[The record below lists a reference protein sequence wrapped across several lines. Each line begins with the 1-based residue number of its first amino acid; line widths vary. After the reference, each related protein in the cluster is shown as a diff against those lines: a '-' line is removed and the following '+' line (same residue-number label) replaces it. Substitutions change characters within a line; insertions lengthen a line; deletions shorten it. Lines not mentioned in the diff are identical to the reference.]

1 MESHWNATCFPP
13 SPFSTQPNTPLSAGE
28 SSPEHHL
35 GSATSDGGSDYCDGE
50 LSNHWGKHRLLS
62 GCRDQWIKPIG
73 RIRADRSVI
82 DNDDVDQPNVSDHH
96 RRADAG
102 PGDVSE
108 PSNGHI
114 THNGNELNA
123 IVEGQKKASMQM
135 ERGL

>member
-1 MESHWNATCFPP
+1 MQMNSP
-13 SPFSTQPNTPLSAGE
+13 SQHMDTHYW
-28 SSPEHHL
+28 SSIT
-35 GSATSDGGSDYCDGE
+35 G
-50 LSNHWGKHRLLS
+50 
-62 GCRDQWIKPIG
+62 
-73 RIRADRSVI
+73 
-82 DNDDVDQPNVSDHH
+82 VDQPNVSDHH